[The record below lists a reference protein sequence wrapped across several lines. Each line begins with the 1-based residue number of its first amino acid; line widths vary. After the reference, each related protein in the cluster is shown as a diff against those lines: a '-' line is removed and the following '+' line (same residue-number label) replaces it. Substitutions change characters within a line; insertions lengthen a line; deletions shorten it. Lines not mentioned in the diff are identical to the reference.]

1 MQTRATRKRPP
12 PAVAAQSLDSACTRT
27 GGDHAENLSV
37 AAMPTPPAKR
47 ARRSDSGAEAKAAG
61 NVGQSL
67 KPLGHSIENAAIQ
80 SVPLSPAKS
89 QQQQK
94 QQRPGGRAAAK
105 CCALTSTSCT
115 PLAQSPA
122 GQTELTPR
130 AVYAK
135 AKTLF
140 RRSTIPERL
149 VGRDAERAAIL
160 DFWREHVLARRPGSI
175 YLSGIP
181 GTGKTALVDEAARMM
196 CDEDANDARGDKNE
210 SPALAAK
217 VKVTKVNCMTVKDP
231 EKIYAKLLAE
241 LNGQEVPTTNGEL
254 AIAELNEIFRGTTP
268 KRAKVFHVV
277 ILDEIDTL
285 VTKDCRVLYKLFG
298 WAQPDTTSL
307 LALVGIGNSLDL
319 TMRVLPRL
327 AERNCQPISV
337 KFDPY
342 DIKSIVNIINGRL
355 RSLDPALVTL
365 DENVATRQ
373 SLPLMK
379 PMVVELCARKTAATG
394 DLRKALDVCR
404 SAIEL
409 AEAEL
414 LAKAAK
420 TKTTSTTTI
429 TPASTLS
436 SSSSI
441 TTNPLD
447 VAIASAHDAPNVTL
461 KHIMAAAAS
470 AGAGGESAITKIK
483 PLSLQLKMLLCA
495 LVVGKRR
502 EGKAN
507 APPTLPALHE
517 LYVSIM
523 RKRTRIA
530 PVARTELQDLVT
542 HLESRGLAIVTAQGT
557 RAGAGLGGGGSGRG
571 RGGRRE
577 DLRRVRLAVTVDEI
591 EEAVAGEPMLVEF
604 LRGD

>member
-1 MQTRATRKRPP
+1 MQTRTTRKRPP
-12 PAVAAQSLDSACTRT
+12 SAIASARAASTDTA
-27 GGDHAENLSV
+27 DHTAENMPDSV
-37 AAMPTPPAKR
+37 QPQSPPAKR
-47 ARRSDSGAEAKAAG
+47 PRRNGGGDSLAPATARAAAAAAT
-61 NVGQSL
+61 VVSL
-67 KPLGHSIENAAIQ
+67 PLQPLGDSSTANAATP
-80 SVPLSPAKS
+80 VPLSPSKCS
-89 QQQQK
+89 QK
-94 QQRPGGRAAAK
+94 QPRTGRRATTCCAPASASPPLPPAAA
-105 CCALTSTSCT
+105 ASPPPASPPPHLT
-115 PLAQSPA
+115 L
-122 GQTELTPR
+122 R

-149 VGRDAERAAIL
+149 VGRDTERTAVL
-160 DFWREHVLARRPGSI
+160 DFWRDHVLARRPGSI

-181 GTGKTALVDEAARMM
+181 GTGKTALVDEAARDLQAES
-196 CDEDANDARGDKNE
+196 DEGQIC
-210 SPALAAK
+210 
-217 VKVTKVNCMTVKDP
+217 VTKVNCMTVKDP

-241 LNGQEVPTTNGEL
+241 LNGKDVPTTNGE
-254 AIAELNEIFRGTTP
+254 AAVAELSEIFRGSAP
-268 KRAKVFHVV
+268 KRARVFHVV
-277 ILDEIDTL
+277 VLDEIDTL

-298 WAQPDTTSL
+298 WAQPDTDSR
-307 LALVGIGNSLDL
+307 LALLGIGNSLDL

-342 DIKSIVNIINGRL
+342 DIKSIINIINGRL
-355 RSLDPALVTL
+355 RSLDPDAALLTTL
-365 DENVATRQ
+365 DRNTTRQPQQKQ

-414 LAKAAK
+414 AAKAAS
-420 TKTTSTTTI
+420 STT
-429 TPASTLS
+429 
-436 SSSSI
+436 

-447 VAIASAHDAPNVTL
+447 TVIASVNEAPNVTI
-461 KHIMAAAAS
+461 KHILAAAAS
-470 AGAGGESAITKIK
+470 AGAGGESAMTKIR

-502 EGKAN
+502 EGKAS
-507 APPTLPALHE
+507 APTLPALHE

-542 HLESRGLAIVTAQGT
+542 HLESRGLAVVTAQGG
-557 RAGAGLGGGGSGRG
+557 RGGGGSASGG
-571 RGGRRE
+571 GASGKGGRKE
-577 DLRRVRLAVTVDEI
+577 DARRVRLAVTVDEV
-591 EEAVAGEPMLVEF
+591 EQAVAGEPMLVEF

>member
-12 PAVAAQSLDSACTRT
+12 SALASARAGSTDTADHTAENMPDPVQQQSPPAKRPRRNGADSLASPTAAAAEAAVVSLPLQPLSNSRTANAATPVPLSPSKRPQKQPRAGRRAPTCCAPASASPPPPAVAAASS
-27 GGDHAENLSV
+27 
-37 AAMPTPPAKR
+37 PPPPPA
-47 ARRSDSGAEAKAAG
+47 
-61 NVGQSL
+61 
-67 KPLGHSIENAAIQ
+67 
-80 SVPLSPAKS
+80 SPPS
-89 QQQQK
+89 H
-94 QQRPGGRAAAK
+94 
-105 CCALTSTSCT
+105 
-115 PLAQSPA
+115 
-122 GQTELTPR
+122 LTPR
-130 AVYAK
+130 AVYAR

-140 RRSTIPERL
+140 RRSTIPDRL
-149 VGRDAERAAIL
+149 VGRDTERAAVL
-160 DFWREHVLARRPGSI
+160 DFWRDHVLARRPGSI

-181 GTGKTALVDEAARMM
+181 GTGKTALVDEAARDLQAES
-196 CDEDANDARGDKNE
+196 DEGQIW
-210 SPALAAK
+210 
-217 VKVTKVNCMTVKDP
+217 VTKVNCMTVKDP

-241 LNGQEVPTTNGEL
+241 LNGKDVPTTNGE
-254 AIAELNEIFRGTTP
+254 AAVAELSEIFCGSAP
-268 KRAKVFHVV
+268 KRARVFHVV
-277 ILDEIDTL
+277 VLDEIDTL

-298 WAQPDTTSL
+298 WAQPDTDSR

-327 AERNCQPISV
+327 AERNCQPMSV

-342 DIKSIVNIINGRL
+342 DIKSIINIINGRL
-355 RSLDPALVTL
+355 RSLDPNAALLTAL
-365 DENVATRQ
+365 DENTTRQ
-373 SLPLMK
+373 PQQKQALPLMK

-414 LAKAAK
+414 AAKAAS
-420 TKTTSTTTI
+420 STT
-429 TPASTLS
+429 
-436 SSSSI
+436 

-447 VAIASAHDAPNVTL
+447 TVIAYVHEAPNVTI
-461 KHIMAAAAS
+461 KHILAAAAS
-470 AGAGGESAITKIK
+470 AGAGGESAMTKIR

-502 EGKAN
+502 EGKAS
-507 APPTLPALHE
+507 APTLPALHE

-542 HLESRGLAIVTAQGT
+542 HLESRGLAVVTAQGG
-557 RAGAGLGGGGSGRG
+557 RGGGSSAGATG
-571 RGGRRE
+571 KGGRKE
-577 DLRRVRLAVTVDEI
+577 DARRVRLAVTEDEV
-591 EEAVAGEPMLVEF
+591 EQAVAGEPMLVEF

>member
-1 MQTRATRKRPP
+1 MPGSVHP
-12 PAVAAQSLDSACTRT
+12 QS
-27 GGDHAENLSV
+27 
-37 AAMPTPPAKR
+37 PPAKR
-47 ARRSDSGAEAKAAG
+47 PRRNGSDSLAPPPAAAAAAAETP
-61 NVGQSL
+61 VVSL
-67 KPLGHSIENAAIQ
+67 PLQPLGDSITANAPSPVPHSPSNCLQKTPQRGRRATACCAPA
-80 SVPLSPAKS
+80 SASPLP
-89 QQQQK
+89 
-94 QQRPGGRAAAK
+94 PTAAA
-105 CCALTSTSCT
+105 A
-115 PLAQSPA
+115 AAASPPA
-122 GQTELTPR
+122 SPPPHLTPR

-140 RRSTIPERL
+140 RRSTIPDRL
-149 VGRDAERAAIL
+149 VGRDTERAAVL
-160 DFWREHVLARRPGSI
+160 DFWRGHVLARRPGSI

-181 GTGKTALVDEAARMM
+181 GTGKTALVDEAAR
-196 CDEDANDARGDKNE
+196 ALQAE
-210 SPALAAK
+210 SEAGEIC
-217 VKVTKVNCMTVKDP
+217 VTKVNCMTVTEP

-241 LNGQEVPTTNGEL
+241 LSGKDVPTTNGEL
-254 AIAELNEIFRGTTP
+254 AVAELNEIFRKSAP
-268 KRAKVFHVV
+268 KRTRVFHVV
-277 ILDEIDTL
+277 VLDEIDTL

-298 WAQPDTTSL
+298 WAQPDTDSC

-342 DIKSIVNIINGRL
+342 DIKSIINIINGRL
-355 RSLDPALVTL
+355 RSLDPDAALLTTL
-365 DENVATRQ
+365 NENTTRQQQQQQKQ

-414 LAKAAK
+414 TAKAAT
-420 TKTTSTTTI
+420 TK
-429 TPASTLS
+429 
-436 SSSSI
+436 SI
-441 TTNPLD
+441 TNPLD
-447 VAIASAHDAPNVTL
+447 ATITSPRDAPNVTI
-461 KHIMAAAAS
+461 KHILAAAAS
-470 AGAGGESAITKIK
+470 AGAGGESAMIKIR

-502 EGKAN
+502 EGKAS
-507 APPTLPALHE
+507 APTLPALHE

-542 HLESRGLAIVTAQGT
+542 HLESRGLAVVTAQGA
-557 RAGAGLGGGGSGRG
+557 RGGGGGSASGGRG
-571 RGGRRE
+571 SGKGGRKE
-577 DLRRVRLAVTVDEI
+577 DARRVRLAVTVDEV